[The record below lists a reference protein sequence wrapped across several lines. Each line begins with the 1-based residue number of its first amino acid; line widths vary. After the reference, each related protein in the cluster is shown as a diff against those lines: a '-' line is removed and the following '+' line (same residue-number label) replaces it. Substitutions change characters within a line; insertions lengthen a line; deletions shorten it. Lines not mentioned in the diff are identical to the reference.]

1 MPGHQRQ
8 ESGRGI
14 GQGAIEEGEGESQG
28 GSKMN
33 RKIIRVPDW
42 DAAEMEDLL
51 TVGSD
56 AGGLGQNDYTIEKIG
71 EPFTDDEGR
80 KVVEIT
86 LVERTK

>member
-1 MPGHQRQ
+1 
-8 ESGRGI
+8 
-14 GQGAIEEGEGESQG
+14 
-28 GSKMN
+28 MN
-33 RKIIRVPDW
+33 RKVIRVPDW

>member
-1 MPGHQRQ
+1 MHGDPLEPPKKAKAKAKGT
-8 ESGRGI
+8 
-14 GQGAIEEGEGESQG
+14 
-28 GSKMN
+28 KMN
-33 RKIIRVPDW
+33 RKVIRVPDW

-86 LVERTK
+86 LVERTKQ